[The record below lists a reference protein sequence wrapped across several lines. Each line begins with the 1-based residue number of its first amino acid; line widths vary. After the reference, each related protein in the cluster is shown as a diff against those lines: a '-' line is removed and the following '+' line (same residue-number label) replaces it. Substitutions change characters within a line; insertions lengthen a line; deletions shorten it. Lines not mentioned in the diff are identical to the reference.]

1 MAKLGAFAAGIAAVF
16 CLLTAG
22 RADVQD
28 FYGNWETVGSLTSD
42 VAHVQISPA
51 GGNHVKI
58 RVYGRCHP
66 IECDWGLAD
75 GRSYSDAPQ
84 SRDVNILAADFN
96 TGFAHKELIFRKA
109 GDEVLMEVLTDFTD
123 GTGRHDFDVTGRLKH
138 SAWAS
143 PTGSNWERSASTGW
157 GGGARIT
164 PSPKLVESCTD
175 FDPAEARLVVA
186 SSAFKVVANG
196 QTLVQGGERDAQRAL
211 GVIRHYRFDKK
222 CRAGATVYWKR
233 GNTIPSGRA
242 TDCIAFNPT
251 TVHAALVGHAWKI
264 VDGPLW
270 IADFAANKEDAET
283 ALTLIR
289 DYGLSRECFVP
300 RQNPAMTY
308 WLTP

>member
-1 MAKLGAFAAGIAAVF
+1 MARLGAFAAGITAVI

-28 FYGNWETVGSLTSD
+28 FYGNWETAGSQTTG

-51 GGNHVKI
+51 GGNHVNI

-66 IECDWGLAD
+66 IECDWGLAE
-75 GRSYSDAPQ
+75 GRSYSDDPH

-109 GDEVLMEVLTDFTD
+109 GGDVLLEVLTDFID
-123 GTGRHDFDVTGRLKH
+123 GSGRHDFDVTDRLRH

-143 PTGSNWERSASTGW
+143 PIGQNWERTASTGW
-157 GGGARIT
+157 GGGARLT
-164 PSPKLVESCTD
+164 PLPKLEESCIG
-175 FDPAEARLVVA
+175 FDPAEARVA
-186 SSAFKVVANG
+186 LAGSVFRVVANG
-196 QTLVQGGERDAQRAL
+196 QTLAQSGERDASRAL

-222 CRAGATVYWKR
+222 CRAGATVYWKH
-233 GNTIPSGRA
+233 GGEIPGGRA
-242 TDCIAFNPT
+242 ADCIAFNPT

-270 IADFAANKEDAET
+270 IADFAANKEDAEA
-283 ALTLIR
+283 ALSLIR
-289 DYGLSRECFVP
+289 FYGLSRECFVP
-300 RQNPAMTY
+300 RQNPAMIY